1 MTNATPIAISCADM
15 AGYVGKTLVTVAE
28 GVEADPSKFTLP
40 AGYEFSAVEG
50 GLAVALTKPGVPA
63 LAIDEA
69 ARTVTVTAEDGCTVW
84 YQVSDNTAAAAM
96 QAFSVLTAEETAAIE
111 ADDNW
116 TNSGLQEYTV
126 TVENGKNYAFA
137 AVPAGM
143 TPSMT
148 HSDAT
153 GVSVSATGVITGVEG
168 VEADADI
175 NAPVEYFNLQGQ
187 PVANPSN
194 GIYIRR
200 QGSKVAKVIIR

>member
-1 MTNATPIAISCADM
+1 
-15 AGYVGKTLVTVAE
+15 
-28 GVEADPSKFTLP
+28 
-40 AGYEFSAVEG
+40 
-50 GLAVALTKPGVPA
+50 
-63 LAIDEA
+63 
-69 ARTVTVTAEDGCTVW
+69 
-84 YQVSDNTAAAAM
+84 
-96 QAFSVLTAEETAAIE
+96 
-111 ADDNW
+111 
-116 TNSGLQEYTV
+116 
-126 TVENGKNYAFA
+126 
-137 AVPAGM
+137 M

-153 GVSVSATGVITGVEG
+153 GVSVSATGVITGVED

>member
-1 MTNATPIAISCADM
+1 
-15 AGYVGKTLVTVAE
+15 
-28 GVEADPSKFTLP
+28 
-40 AGYEFSAVEG
+40 
-50 GLAVALTKPGVPA
+50 
-63 LAIDEA
+63 
-69 ARTVTVTAEDGCTVW
+69 
-84 YQVSDNTAAAAM
+84 
-96 QAFSVLTAEETAAIE
+96 
-111 ADDNW
+111 
-116 TNSGLQEYTV
+116 
-126 TVENGKNYAFA
+126 
-137 AVPAGM
+137 
-143 TPSMT
+143 MT